1 MSTDKSR
8 WALAVFNVVNAAGV
22 PFNIAVK
29 GRDRWALENLV
40 NAGKGGCTPIE
51 HPGPRWSAYV
61 FKLRNFGVDIETIH
75 EKHEGSFSGTHARYV
90 LHSTVT
96 PFDKEGAAA

>member
-1 MSTDKSR
+1 MSKDKSR
-8 WALAVFNVVNAAGV
+8 WALAVFTIVNVGGT

-29 GRDRWALENLV
+29 GRDRWALENLM
-40 NAGKGGCTPIE
+40 NAGKAGCTPIE

-61 FKLRNFGVDIETIH
+61 FKLRSFGVDIETVH

-90 LHSTVT
+90 IHSSVL
-96 PFDKEGAAA
+96 PHDGEGAAA